1 MIAVK
6 KFLSS
11 LKEWVVNN
19 KKEAAILGAILLFGA
34 ILRLYRID
42 EYMIFLADQGRDA
55 LVVRR
60 LLVNFDPILVGPGT
74 SVGNMY
80 LGPIYYYMM
89 APALWLA
96 NYSPVGPSVMVALFG
111 IATIF
116 FLWYFAR
123 RMFGVWG
130 AGIAALLYAV
140 SPTVVSL
147 SIFSW
152 NPNIMPFFALA
163 TIYSIWK
170 FWQEERFGWLVV
182 AGASMGFVLQSHY
195 LGLLLLPT
203 LGVFWLLTYLKVR
216 KAERRQ
222 QFIIYSLYGLGA
234 FALLMSPLVIFDARH
249 GWRNFLAM
257 KEYFLVSS
265 GTSFGFAASL
275 NRVRTVTQEI
285 SAYLLGGRN
294 LLYGKISLGAVLLFL
309 GWIGL
314 QWKKMQDIE
323 KKGFMPIFVW
333 LGMGILG
340 LAFYRSTLYDHY
352 YGFLF
357 PAPFLLLAGFFSV
370 AARKSKS
377 WGKILVIVFA
387 SALILVSWTGSHLRN
402 EPNKQMQRTIKVS
415 DKIIQ
420 EAKGERFNLA
430 AIADRNY
437 EAAYQYFLE
446 KERAPLVIIDPQ
458 RVEETV
464 TRQLFVVCEKPE
476 PQCDP
481 THSPK
486 AEIANYGWSKIDA
499 QWEVEGVILYK
510 LVHSL

>member
-1 MIAVK
+1 MTAVK
-6 KFLSS
+6 KFISS
-11 LKEWVVNN
+11 LKEWVLNN
-19 KKEAAILGAILLFGA
+19 KKEAAILGAILLIGA
-34 ILRLYRID
+34 TLRLFRID

-55 LVVRR
+55 MVVRR

-80 LGPIYYYMM
+80 LGPIYYYLM

-96 NYSPVGPSVMVALFG
+96 NYSPVGPSVMIAVFG

-123 RMFGVWG
+123 RLFGAWG

-152 NPNIMPFFALA
+152 NPNIMPFFALLG
-163 TIYSIWK
+163 IFSIWK
-170 FWQEERFGWLVV
+170 FWQEERFGWIVV

-195 LGLLLLPT
+195 LGLLLAPT
-203 LGVFWLLTYLKVR
+203 LGAFWLLTYLKVR

-222 QFIIYSLYGLGA
+222 QFIIYSLYGLGV

-265 GTSFGFAASL
+265 GTSFGLAAFL
-275 NRVRTVTQEI
+275 NRVRTVAQEI

-294 LLYGKISLGAVLLFL
+294 LLYGKIALGAVLLLL
-309 GWIGL
+309 GWTGMM
-314 QWKKMQDIE
+314 WKKRKDIE
-323 KKGFMPIFVW
+323 KKGFMLIFIW

-340 LAFYRSTLYDHY
+340 LAFYRNVLYDHY

-357 PAPFLLLAGFFSV
+357 PAPFLLLAGFFAV
-370 AARKSKS
+370 AARKGKS
-377 WGKILVIVFA
+377 WGKILVILFA
-387 SALILVSWTGSHLRN
+387 SALILVSLTGSHLRN
-402 EPNKQMQRTIKVS
+402 EPNRQMQRTIKVS

-430 AIADRNY
+430 AIAERNY

-446 KERAPLVIIDPQ
+446 KEEAPLVIIDPQ
-458 RVEETV
+458 KVEETI
-464 TRQLFVVCEKPE
+464 TGQLFVVCEKPE

-499 QWEVEGVILYK
+499 QWEVEGIILYK
-510 LVHSL
+510 LVHSI

>member
-1 MIAVK
+1 MEKIA
-6 KFLSS
+6 
-11 LKEWVVNN
+11 LKVGNWI
-19 KKEAAILGAILLFGA
+19 KENPREAVILLFILGIGA
-34 ILRLYRID
+34 FLRLYRID

-60 LLVNFDPILVGPGT
+60 LLVNADPILVGPGT

-80 LGPIYYYMM
+80 LGPIYYYLM

-96 NYSPVGPSVMVALFG
+96 NYSPVGPSVMVALLA

-123 RMFGVWG
+123 RLFGVWG
-130 AGIAALLYAV
+130 AAIAAILYAV
-140 SPTVVSL
+140 SPTVVYLSL
-147 SIFSW
+147 FSW

-170 FWQEERFGWLVV
+170 FWREGKLGWIIV

-195 LGLLLLPT
+195 LGLLLTPT
-203 LGVFWLLTYLKVR
+203 LGAFWFLTYLKV
-216 KAERRQ
+216 KKFENSK
-222 QFIIYSLYGLGA
+222 QFIKYSLYGLLA
-234 FALLMSPLVIFDARH
+234 FALLMSPLVLFDARH

-257 KEYFLVSS
+257 REFFLAGGGVSFS
-265 GTSFGFAASL
+265 LISFLGRIPAVA
-275 NRVRTVTQEI
+275 QQII
-285 SAYLLGGRN
+285 SYLLGARS
-294 LLYGKISLGAVLLFL
+294 LFYGNIVLGAMLLFL
-309 GWIGL
+309 GRIFL
-314 QWKKMQDIE
+314 LWKSLETEK
-323 KKGFMPIFVW
+323 KKGFLLILVW
-333 LGMGILG
+333 LGAGVLG
-340 LAFYRSTLYDHY
+340 LAFYRNVLFDHY

-357 PAPFLLLAGFFSV
+357 PAPFLLLAGFFHLTI
-370 AARKSKS
+370 SKGRS
-377 WGKILVIVFA
+377 LGKIFIILFVLGIV
-387 SALILVSWTGSHLRN
+387 LISLNASHLKK
-402 EPNKQMQRTIKVS
+402 EPNRLMQRTIKVS

-446 KERAPLVIIDPQ
+446 KEYAPLVLIDPQ
-458 RVEETV
+458 KADETV
-464 TRQLFVVCEKPE
+464 TEQLFVVCEKPE

-499 QWEVEGVILYK
+499 RWEVEGVILYK

>member
-1 MIAVK
+1 MKAIKNFA
-6 KFLSS
+6 SS
-11 LKEWVVNN
+11 LKIWVLNN
-19 KKEAAILGAILLFGA
+19 KKEAAILGAILLIGA
-34 ILRLYRID
+34 ILRLCRID

-80 LGPIYYYMM
+80 LGPIYYYLM

-123 RMFGVWG
+123 RLFGAWV
-130 AGIAALLYAV
+130 ASVAALLYAV

-147 SIFSW
+147 SSFSW
-152 NPNIMPFFALA
+152 NPNIMPFFALLS
-163 TIYSIWK
+163 IYSIWK
-170 FWQEERFGWLVV
+170 FWQEERFGWIVV

-195 LGLLLLPT
+195 LGLLLAPT
-203 LGVFWLLTYLKVR
+203 LAVFWLLTYLKVR
-216 KAERRQ
+216 KTEKKKR
-222 QFIIYSLYGLGA
+222 FIVYSLYGLGV

-265 GTSFGFAASL
+265 GTSFGLAAFL
-275 NRVRTVTQEI
+275 NRIRTVTQEI
-285 SAYLLGGRN
+285 SAYLLGGRE
-294 LLYGKISLGAVLLFL
+294 LLYGKIVLGAVLILL
-309 GWIGL
+309 GWTGMM
-314 QWKKMQDIE
+314 WEKRQDIE
-323 KKGFMPIFVW
+323 KKGIMLIFLW

-340 LAFYRSTLYDHY
+340 LAFYRNSIYDHY

-357 PAPFLLLAGFFSV
+357 PAPFLLLAGLFSV
-370 AARKSKS
+370 AAPQGKS
-377 WGKILVIVFA
+377 WGKILAIVLA
-387 SALILVSWTGSHLRN
+387 SALVFVSLRASHLRN
-402 EPNKQMQRTIKVS
+402 ESNMQMEKTIKVS

-458 RVEETV
+458 RVEETI
-464 TRQLFVVCEKPE
+464 TGQLFVVCEKPE
-476 PQCDP
+476 SECDP